1 MINLIRA
8 EWLKLSRRPLSW
20 ILLILFLVLLVAQ
33 ILTQFALTLGM
44 PVRSGIVSAQ
54 FEEWRRGVLFPGI
67 FATALSHV
75 NGLGGIFAVIFAAGA
90 IGSEYSW
97 GTLRT
102 QLARDPARDRYLL
115 AKLTTIMLMLATAT
129 LLATLLAALLSAVL
143 SPILG
148 SAIRITPDDL
158 MNLIVAITPRTLCA
172 AAVRAAD
179 GIRDAPDTLGVG
191 GSGYRAVLYHR
202 RNGLRRAGVAASA
215 WRRVGAGLQSDDWTE
230 YQYADVDEPSCVRF
244 APGNDRTARSVP
256 TSVAASGNDCGRRLL
271 SALSRLCPHPL
282 PPTRH
287 YRSGLILSGAATT
300 NARLWRL
307 RI

>member
-158 MNLIVAITPRTLCA
+158 MNLIPAILRALYVLLPYVLLTAYATLLTRSVLGGVAIGLSYIIVETGFGALALLRVLGGVWALVYNLTIGQNINTL
-172 AAVRAAD
+172 
-179 GIRDAPDTLGVG
+179 TLMN
-191 GSGYRAVLYHR
+191 RHAF
-202 RNGLRRAGVAASA
+202 GLRPETTAPLDLSQLPSLLQATIVVA
-215 WRRVGAGLQSDDWTE
+215 V
-230 YQYADVDEPSCVRF
+230 Y
-244 APGNDRTARSVP
+244 
-256 TSVAASGNDCGRRLL
+256 
-271 SALSRLCPHPL
+271 SALFLAFA
-282 PPTRH
+282 
-287 YRSGLILSGAATT
+287 LILFRRRDISGPG
-300 NARLWRL
+300 
-307 RI
+307 

>member
-129 LLATLLAALLSAVL
+129 LLATLLAVLLSAVL

-148 SAIRITPDDL
+148 SAISITPGDL
-158 MNLIVAITPRTLCA
+158 MNLIVATL
-172 AAVRAAD
+172 RALYVLLPYVLLTAY
-179 GIRDAPDTLGVG
+179 ATLLTRSVLGGVAIGLSYIIVETGFGALALLRVLG
-191 GSGYRAVLYHR
+191 GVWALVYNLTIGQNINTLTLMNRHAF
-202 RNGLRRAGVAASA
+202 GLRPETTAPLDLSQLPSPLQATIVVAVYSA
-215 WRRVGAGLQSDDWTE
+215 FFLA
-230 YQYADVDEPSCVRF
+230 F
-244 APGNDRTARSVP
+244 A
-256 TSVAASGNDCGRRLL
+256 
-271 SALSRLCPHPL
+271 
-282 PPTRH
+282 
-287 YRSGLILSGAATT
+287 LILFRRRDITGPG
-300 NARLWRL
+300 
-307 RI
+307 

>member
-54 FEEWRRGVLFPGI
+54 FEEWRRGVIFPGI

-129 LLATLLAALLSAVL
+129 LLATLLAVLLSAVL

-158 MNLIVAITPRTLCA
+158 MNLIPAILRALYVLLPYVLLTAYATLLTRSVLGGVAIGLSYIIVETGFGALALLRVLGGVWALVYNLTIGQNINTL
-172 AAVRAAD
+172 
-179 GIRDAPDTLGVG
+179 TLMN
-191 GSGYRAVLYHR
+191 RHAF
-202 RNGLRRAGVAASA
+202 GLRPETTAPLDLSQLPSPLQATIVVAVYSA
-215 WRRVGAGLQSDDWTE
+215 FFLA
-230 YQYADVDEPSCVRF
+230 F
-244 APGNDRTARSVP
+244 A
-256 TSVAASGNDCGRRLL
+256 
-271 SALSRLCPHPL
+271 
-282 PPTRH
+282 
-287 YRSGLILSGAATT
+287 LILFRRRDITGPG
-300 NARLWRL
+300 
-307 RI
+307 

>member
-158 MNLIVAITPRTLCA
+158 MNLIVATL
-172 AAVRAAD
+172 RALYVLLPYVLLTAY
-179 GIRDAPDTLGVG
+179 ATLLTRSVLGGVAIGLSYIIVETGFGALALLRVLG
-191 GSGYRAVLYHR
+191 GVWALVYNLTIGQNINTLTLMNRHAF
-202 RNGLRRAGVAASA
+202 GLRPETTAPLDLSQLPSPLQATIVVAVYSVLFLA
-215 WRRVGAGLQSDDWTE
+215 
-230 YQYADVDEPSCVRF
+230 F
-244 APGNDRTARSVP
+244 A
-256 TSVAASGNDCGRRLL
+256 
-271 SALSRLCPHPL
+271 
-282 PPTRH
+282 
-287 YRSGLILSGAATT
+287 LILFRRRDITGPG
-300 NARLWRL
+300 
-307 RI
+307 

>member
-33 ILTQFALTLGM
+33 ILTQFALTVSM

-54 FEEWRRGVLFPGI
+54 FEEWRRGVIFPGI

-75 NGLGGIFAVIFAAGA
+75 NSLGGIFAVIFAAGA

-102 QLARDPARDRYLL
+102 HLARDPARDRYLL

-148 SAIRITPDDL
+148 SAISITPGDL
-158 MNLIVAITPRTLCA
+158 MNLIVATL
-172 AAVRAAD
+172 RALYVLLPYVLLTAY
-179 GIRDAPDTLGVG
+179 ATLLTRSVLGGVAIGLSYIIVETGFGALALLRVLG
-191 GSGYRAVLYHR
+191 GVWALVYNLTIGQNINTLTLMNRHAF
-202 RNGLRRAGVAASA
+202 GLRPETTAPLDLSQLPSPLQATIVVA
-215 WRRVGAGLQSDDWTE
+215 V
-230 YQYADVDEPSCVRF
+230 Y
-244 APGNDRTARSVP
+244 
-256 TSVAASGNDCGRRLL
+256 
-271 SALSRLCPHPL
+271 SALFLAFAL
-282 PPTRH
+282 
-287 YRSGLILSGAATT
+287 GIL
-300 NARLWRL
+300 
-307 RI
+307 

>member
-158 MNLIVAITPRTLCA
+158 MNLIPAILRALYVLLPYVLLTAYATLLTRSVLGGVAIGLSYIIVETGFGALALLRVLGGVWALVYNLTIGQNINTL
-172 AAVRAAD
+172 
-179 GIRDAPDTLGVG
+179 TLMN
-191 GSGYRAVLYHR
+191 RHAF
-202 RNGLRRAGVAASA
+202 GLRPETTAPLDLSQLPSPLQATIVVAVYSVLFLA
-215 WRRVGAGLQSDDWTE
+215 
-230 YQYADVDEPSCVRF
+230 F
-244 APGNDRTARSVP
+244 A
-256 TSVAASGNDCGRRLL
+256 
-271 SALSRLCPHPL
+271 
-282 PPTRH
+282 
-287 YRSGLILSGAATT
+287 LILFRRRDISGPG
-300 NARLWRL
+300 
-307 RI
+307 

>member
-8 EWLKLSRRPLSW
+8 EWLKLSHRPLSW

-44 PVRSGIVSAQ
+44 PVQSGIVSAQ
-54 FEEWRRGVLFPGI
+54 FEEWRRGVIFPGI

-148 SAIRITPDDL
+148 SAISITPGDL
-158 MNLIVAITPRTLCA
+158 MNLIVATL
-172 AAVRAAD
+172 RALYVLLPYVLLTAY
-179 GIRDAPDTLGVG
+179 ATLLTRSVLGGVAIGLSYIIVETGFGALALLRVLG
-191 GSGYRAVLYHR
+191 GVWALVYNLTIGQNINTLTLMNRHAF
-202 RNGLRRAGVAASA
+202 GLRPETTAPLDLSQLPSPLQATIVVA
-215 WRRVGAGLQSDDWTE
+215 V
-230 YQYADVDEPSCVRF
+230 Y
-244 APGNDRTARSVP
+244 
-256 TSVAASGNDCGRRLL
+256 
-271 SALSRLCPHPL
+271 SALFLAFS
-282 PPTRH
+282 
-287 YRSGLILSGAATT
+287 LILFRRRDISGPG
-300 NARLWRL
+300 
-307 RI
+307 

>member
-33 ILTQFALTLGM
+33 ILTQFALTVSM

-54 FEEWRRGVLFPGI
+54 FDEWRRGVIFPGI

-75 NGLGGIFAVIFAAGA
+75 NSLGGIFAVIFAAGA

-102 QLARDPARDRYLL
+102 HLARNPARDRYLL

-129 LLATLLAALLSAVL
+129 LLATLLAALLSAIL
-143 SPILG
+143 SPLLG

-158 MNLIVAITPRTLCA
+158 MNLIPAILRAIYVLLPYVLLTAYATLLTRSVLGGVAIGLSYIIVETGFGALALLRVLGGVWALVYNLTIGQNINTL
-172 AAVRAAD
+172 
-179 GIRDAPDTLGVG
+179 TLMN
-191 GSGYRAVLYHR
+191 RHAF
-202 RNGLRRAGVAASA
+202 GLRPETTAPLDLSQLPSPLQATIVVA
-215 WRRVGAGLQSDDWTE
+215 V
-230 YQYADVDEPSCVRF
+230 Y
-244 APGNDRTARSVP
+244 
-256 TSVAASGNDCGRRLL
+256 
-271 SALSRLCPHPL
+271 SALFLAFA
-282 PPTRH
+282 
-287 YRSGLILSGAATT
+287 LILFRRRDITGPG
-300 NARLWRL
+300 
-307 RI
+307 

>member
-1 MINLIRA
+1 MAQTLTPPVELDPA
-8 EWLKLSRRPLSW
+8 DPLSRSARGADTDTSLRS
-20 ILLILFLVLLVAQ
+20 
-33 ILTQFALTLGM
+33 TLGM

-148 SAIRITPDDL
+148 SAISITPGDL
-158 MNLIVAITPRTLCA
+158 MNLIVATL
-172 AAVRAAD
+172 RALYVLLPYVLLTAY
-179 GIRDAPDTLGVG
+179 ATLLTRSVLGGVAIGLSYIIVETGFGALALLRVLG
-191 GSGYRAVLYHR
+191 GVWALVYNLTIGQNINTLTLMNRHAF
-202 RNGLRRAGVAASA
+202 GLRPETTAPLDLSQLPSPLQATIVVAVYSVLFLA
-215 WRRVGAGLQSDDWTE
+215 
-230 YQYADVDEPSCVRF
+230 F
-244 APGNDRTARSVP
+244 A
-256 TSVAASGNDCGRRLL
+256 
-271 SALSRLCPHPL
+271 
-282 PPTRH
+282 
-287 YRSGLILSGAATT
+287 LILFRRRDITGPG
-300 NARLWRL
+300 
-307 RI
+307 

>member
-54 FEEWRRGVLFPGI
+54 FEEWRRGVIFPGI

-129 LLATLLAALLSAVL
+129 MLATLLAALLSAVL

-158 MNLIVAITPRTLCA
+158 MNLIPAILRALYVLLPYVLLTAYATLLTRSVLGGVAIGLSYIIVETGFGALALLRVLGGVWALVYNLTIGQNINTL
-172 AAVRAAD
+172 
-179 GIRDAPDTLGVG
+179 TLMN
-191 GSGYRAVLYHR
+191 RHAF
-202 RNGLRRAGVAASA
+202 GLRPETTAPLDLSQLPSLLQATIVVA
-215 WRRVGAGLQSDDWTE
+215 V
-230 YQYADVDEPSCVRF
+230 Y
-244 APGNDRTARSVP
+244 
-256 TSVAASGNDCGRRLL
+256 
-271 SALSRLCPHPL
+271 SALFLAFA
-282 PPTRH
+282 
-287 YRSGLILSGAATT
+287 LILFRRRDISGPG
-300 NARLWRL
+300 
-307 RI
+307 

>member
-54 FEEWRRGVLFPGI
+54 FEEWRRGVIFPGI

-148 SAIRITPDDL
+148 SAISITPGDL
-158 MNLIVAITPRTLCA
+158 MNLIVATL
-172 AAVRAAD
+172 RALYVLLPYVLLTAY
-179 GIRDAPDTLGVG
+179 ATLLTRSVLGGVAIGLSYIIVETGFGALALLRVLG
-191 GSGYRAVLYHR
+191 GVWALVYNLTIGQNINTLTLMNRHAF
-202 RNGLRRAGVAASA
+202 GLRPETTAPLDLSQLPSPLQATIVVAVYSVLFLA
-215 WRRVGAGLQSDDWTE
+215 
-230 YQYADVDEPSCVRF
+230 F
-244 APGNDRTARSVP
+244 A
-256 TSVAASGNDCGRRLL
+256 
-271 SALSRLCPHPL
+271 
-282 PPTRH
+282 
-287 YRSGLILSGAATT
+287 LILFRRRDITGPG
-300 NARLWRL
+300 
-307 RI
+307 

>member
-158 MNLIVAITPRTLCA
+158 MNLIPAILRALYVLLPYVLLTAYATLLTRSVLGGVAIGLSYIIVETGFGALALLRVLGGVWALVYNLTIGQNINTL
-172 AAVRAAD
+172 
-179 GIRDAPDTLGVG
+179 TLMN
-191 GSGYRAVLYHR
+191 RHAF
-202 RNGLRRAGVAASA
+202 GLRPETTAPLDLSQLPSPLQATIVVAVYSVLFLA
-215 WRRVGAGLQSDDWTE
+215 
-230 YQYADVDEPSCVRF
+230 F
-244 APGNDRTARSVP
+244 A
-256 TSVAASGNDCGRRLL
+256 
-271 SALSRLCPHPL
+271 
-282 PPTRH
+282 
-287 YRSGLILSGAATT
+287 LILFRRRDITGPG
-300 NARLWRL
+300 
-307 RI
+307 

>member
-33 ILTQFALTLGM
+33 ILTQFALTVGM

-75 NGLGGIFAVIFAAGA
+75 NSLGGIFAVIFTAGA

-115 AKLTTIMLMLATAT
+115 AKLMTIMLMLATAT
-129 LLATLLAALLSAVL
+129 LLATLLASLLSAIL
-143 SPILG
+143 SPLLG
-148 SAIRITPDDL
+148 AAIEITPGDL
-158 MNLIVAITPRTLCA
+158 MNLLPATLRALYVLLPYVLLTAYATLLTRSVLGGLAIGLSYIIVETGFGALALLRVLGGVWALVYNLTIGQNINTL
-172 AAVRAAD
+172 
-179 GIRDAPDTLGVG
+179 TLMN
-191 GSGYRAVLYHR
+191 RHAF
-202 RNGLRRAGVAASA
+202 GLRPETTAPLDLTQLPSPLQATIVVAVYSVIFLAFA
-215 WRRVGAGLQSDDWTE
+215 LVLFRRRDITG
-230 YQYADVDEPSCVRF
+230 
-244 APGNDRTARSVP
+244 PG
-256 TSVAASGNDCGRRLL
+256 
-271 SALSRLCPHPL
+271 
-282 PPTRH
+282 
-287 YRSGLILSGAATT
+287 
-300 NARLWRL
+300 
-307 RI
+307 

>member
-54 FEEWRRGVLFPGI
+54 FEEWRRGVIFPGI

-129 LLATLLAALLSAVL
+129 LLATLLAALLSAIL
-143 SPILG
+143 SPLLG

-158 MNLIVAITPRTLCA
+158 MNLIPAILRALYVLLPYVLLTAYATLLTRSVLGGVAIGLSYIIVETGFGALALLRVLGGVWALVYNLTIGQNINTL
-172 AAVRAAD
+172 
-179 GIRDAPDTLGVG
+179 TLMN
-191 GSGYRAVLYHR
+191 RHAF
-202 RNGLRRAGVAASA
+202 GLRPETTAPLDLSQLPSPLQATIVVAVYSVLFLA
-215 WRRVGAGLQSDDWTE
+215 
-230 YQYADVDEPSCVRF
+230 F
-244 APGNDRTARSVP
+244 A
-256 TSVAASGNDCGRRLL
+256 
-271 SALSRLCPHPL
+271 
-282 PPTRH
+282 
-287 YRSGLILSGAATT
+287 LILFRRRDITGPG
-300 NARLWRL
+300 
-307 RI
+307 

>member
-129 LLATLLAALLSAVL
+129 LLATLLAALLSAIL
-143 SPILG
+143 SPLLG

-158 MNLIVAITPRTLCA
+158 MNLIPAILRAIYVLLPYVLLTAYATLLTRSVLGGVAIGLSYIIVETGFGALALLRVLGGVWALVYNLTIGQNINTL
-172 AAVRAAD
+172 
-179 GIRDAPDTLGVG
+179 TLMN
-191 GSGYRAVLYHR
+191 RHAF
-202 RNGLRRAGVAASA
+202 GLRPETTAPLDLSQLPSPLQATIVVAVYSA
-215 WRRVGAGLQSDDWTE
+215 FFLA
-230 YQYADVDEPSCVRF
+230 F
-244 APGNDRTARSVP
+244 A
-256 TSVAASGNDCGRRLL
+256 
-271 SALSRLCPHPL
+271 
-282 PPTRH
+282 
-287 YRSGLILSGAATT
+287 LILFRRRDITGPG
-300 NARLWRL
+300 
-307 RI
+307 

>member
-33 ILTQFALTLGM
+33 ILTQFALTVGM

-75 NGLGGIFAVIFAAGA
+75 NGLGGIFAVIFTAGA

-102 QLARDPARDRYLL
+102 QLARDPVRDRYLL

-129 LLATLLAALLSAVL
+129 LLATLLASLLSAIL
-143 SPILG
+143 SPLLG
-148 SAIRITPDDL
+148 AAIEITPGDL
-158 MNLIVAITPRTLCA
+158 MNLLPATLRALYVLLPYVLLTAYATLLTRSVLGGLAIGLSYIIVETGFGALALLRVLGGVWALVYNLTIGQNINTL
-172 AAVRAAD
+172 
-179 GIRDAPDTLGVG
+179 TLMN
-191 GSGYRAVLYHR
+191 RHAF
-202 RNGLRRAGVAASA
+202 GLRPETTAPLDLTQLPSPLQATIVVAVYSVIFLAFA
-215 WRRVGAGLQSDDWTE
+215 LVLFRRRDITG
-230 YQYADVDEPSCVRF
+230 
-244 APGNDRTARSVP
+244 PG
-256 TSVAASGNDCGRRLL
+256 
-271 SALSRLCPHPL
+271 
-282 PPTRH
+282 
-287 YRSGLILSGAATT
+287 
-300 NARLWRL
+300 
-307 RI
+307 

>member
-33 ILTQFALTLGM
+33 ILTQFALTVSM

-54 FEEWRRGVLFPGI
+54 FEELRRGVIFPGI

-75 NGLGGIFAVIFAAGA
+75 NSLGGIFAVIFAAGA

-102 QLARDPARDRYLL
+102 HLARDPARDRYLL

-148 SAIRITPDDL
+148 SAISITPGDL
-158 MNLIVAITPRTLCA
+158 MNLIVATL
-172 AAVRAAD
+172 RALYVLLPYVLLTAY
-179 GIRDAPDTLGVG
+179 ATLLTRSVLGGVAIGLSYIIVETGFGALALLRVLG
-191 GSGYRAVLYHR
+191 GVWALVYNLTIGQNINTLTLMNRHAF
-202 RNGLRRAGVAASA
+202 GLRPETTAPLDLSQLPSPLQATIVVA
-215 WRRVGAGLQSDDWTE
+215 V
-230 YQYADVDEPSCVRF
+230 Y
-244 APGNDRTARSVP
+244 
-256 TSVAASGNDCGRRLL
+256 
-271 SALSRLCPHPL
+271 SALFLAFA
-282 PPTRH
+282 
-287 YRSGLILSGAATT
+287 LILFRRRDISGPG
-300 NARLWRL
+300 
-307 RI
+307 

>member
-33 ILTQFALTLGM
+33 ILTQFALTVSM

-54 FEEWRRGVLFPGI
+54 FEEWRRGVIFPGI

-75 NGLGGIFAVIFAAGA
+75 NSLGGIFAVIFAAGA

-102 QLARDPARDRYLL
+102 HLARNPARDRYLL

-129 LLATLLAALLSAVL
+129 LLATLLAALLSAIL
-143 SPILG
+143 SPLLG

-158 MNLIVAITPRTLCA
+158 MNLIPAILRAIYVLLPYVLLTAYATLLTRSVLGGVAIGLSYIIVETGFGALALLRVLGGVWALVYNLTIGQNINTL
-172 AAVRAAD
+172 
-179 GIRDAPDTLGVG
+179 TLMN
-191 GSGYRAVLYHR
+191 RHAF
-202 RNGLRRAGVAASA
+202 GLRPETTAPLDLSQLPSPLQATIVVA
-215 WRRVGAGLQSDDWTE
+215 V
-230 YQYADVDEPSCVRF
+230 Y
-244 APGNDRTARSVP
+244 
-256 TSVAASGNDCGRRLL
+256 
-271 SALSRLCPHPL
+271 SALFLAFA
-282 PPTRH
+282 
-287 YRSGLILSGAATT
+287 LILFRRRDITGPG
-300 NARLWRL
+300 
-307 RI
+307 

>member
-33 ILTQFALTLGM
+33 ILTQFALTVSM

-54 FEEWRRGVLFPGI
+54 FEEWRRGVIFPGI

-75 NGLGGIFAVIFAAGA
+75 NSLGGIFAVIFAAGA

-102 QLARDPARDRYLL
+102 HLARNPARDRYLL

-129 LLATLLAALLSAVL
+129 LLATLLAALLSAIL
-143 SPILG
+143 SPLLG

-158 MNLIVAITPRTLCA
+158 MNLIPAILRAIYVLLPYVLLTAYATLLTRSVLGGVAIGLSYIIVETGFGALALLRVLGGVWALVYNLTIGQNINTL
-172 AAVRAAD
+172 
-179 GIRDAPDTLGVG
+179 TLMN
-191 GSGYRAVLYHR
+191 RHAF
-202 RNGLRRAGVAASA
+202 GLRPETTAPLDLSQLPSPLQATIVVA
-215 WRRVGAGLQSDDWTE
+215 V
-230 YQYADVDEPSCVRF
+230 Y
-244 APGNDRTARSVP
+244 
-256 TSVAASGNDCGRRLL
+256 
-271 SALSRLCPHPL
+271 SALFLAFA
-282 PPTRH
+282 
-287 YRSGLILSGAATT
+287 LILFRRRDISGPG
-300 NARLWRL
+300 
-307 RI
+307 

>member
-33 ILTQFALTLGM
+33 ILTQFALTVGM

-75 NGLGGIFAVIFAAGA
+75 NGLGGIFAVIFTAGA

-115 AKLTTIMLMLATAT
+115 AKLMTIMLMLATAT
-129 LLATLLAALLSAVL
+129 LLATLLASLLSAIL
-143 SPILG
+143 SPLLG
-148 SAIRITPDDL
+148 AAIEITPGDL
-158 MNLIVAITPRTLCA
+158 MNLLPATLRALYVLLPYVLLTAYATLLTRSVLGGLAIGLSYIIVETGFGALALLRVLGGVWALVYNLTIGQNINTL
-172 AAVRAAD
+172 
-179 GIRDAPDTLGVG
+179 TLMN
-191 GSGYRAVLYHR
+191 RHAF
-202 RNGLRRAGVAASA
+202 GLRPETTAPLDLTQLPSPLQATIVVAVYSVIFLAFA
-215 WRRVGAGLQSDDWTE
+215 LVLFRRRDITG
-230 YQYADVDEPSCVRF
+230 
-244 APGNDRTARSVP
+244 PG
-256 TSVAASGNDCGRRLL
+256 
-271 SALSRLCPHPL
+271 
-282 PPTRH
+282 
-287 YRSGLILSGAATT
+287 
-300 NARLWRL
+300 
-307 RI
+307 

>member
-1 MINLIRA
+1 
-8 EWLKLSRRPLSW
+8 
-20 ILLILFLVLLVAQ
+20 
-33 ILTQFALTLGM
+33 M

-54 FEEWRRGVLFPGI
+54 FEEWRRGVIFPGI

-148 SAIRITPDDL
+148 SAISITPGDL
-158 MNLIVAITPRTLCA
+158 MNLIVATL
-172 AAVRAAD
+172 RALYVLLPYVLLTAY
-179 GIRDAPDTLGVG
+179 ATLLTRSVLGGVAIGLSYIIVETGFGALALLRVLG
-191 GSGYRAVLYHR
+191 GVWALVYNLTIGQNINTLTLMNRHAF
-202 RNGLRRAGVAASA
+202 GLRPETTAPLDLSQLPSPLQATIVVAVYSVLFLA
-215 WRRVGAGLQSDDWTE
+215 
-230 YQYADVDEPSCVRF
+230 F
-244 APGNDRTARSVP
+244 A
-256 TSVAASGNDCGRRLL
+256 
-271 SALSRLCPHPL
+271 
-282 PPTRH
+282 
-287 YRSGLILSGAATT
+287 LILFRRRDITGPG
-300 NARLWRL
+300 
-307 RI
+307 

>member
-158 MNLIVAITPRTLCA
+158 MNLIVATL
-172 AAVRAAD
+172 RALYVLLPYVLLTAY
-179 GIRDAPDTLGVG
+179 ATLLTRSVLGGVAIGLSYIIVETGFGALALLRVLG
-191 GSGYRAVLYHR
+191 GVWALVYNLTIGQNINTLTLMNRHAF
-202 RNGLRRAGVAASA
+202 GLRPETTAPLDLSQLPSPLQATIVVA
-215 WRRVGAGLQSDDWTE
+215 V
-230 YQYADVDEPSCVRF
+230 Y
-244 APGNDRTARSVP
+244 
-256 TSVAASGNDCGRRLL
+256 
-271 SALSRLCPHPL
+271 SALFLAFA
-282 PPTRH
+282 
-287 YRSGLILSGAATT
+287 LILFRRRDITGPG
-300 NARLWRL
+300 
-307 RI
+307 

>member
-33 ILTQFALTLGM
+33 ILTQFALTVGM

-75 NGLGGIFAVIFAAGA
+75 NGLGGIFAVIFTAGA

-129 LLATLLAALLSAVL
+129 LLATLLASLLSAIL
-143 SPILG
+143 SPLLG
-148 SAIRITPDDL
+148 AAIEITPGDL
-158 MNLIVAITPRTLCA
+158 MNLLPATLRALYVLLPYVLLTAYATLLTRSVLGGLAIGLSYIIVETGFGALALLRVLGGVWALVYNLTIGQNINTL
-172 AAVRAAD
+172 
-179 GIRDAPDTLGVG
+179 TLMN
-191 GSGYRAVLYHR
+191 RHAF
-202 RNGLRRAGVAASA
+202 GLRPETTAPLDLTQLPSPLQATIVVAVYSVIFLAFA
-215 WRRVGAGLQSDDWTE
+215 LVLFRRRDITG
-230 YQYADVDEPSCVRF
+230 
-244 APGNDRTARSVP
+244 PG
-256 TSVAASGNDCGRRLL
+256 
-271 SALSRLCPHPL
+271 
-282 PPTRH
+282 
-287 YRSGLILSGAATT
+287 
-300 NARLWRL
+300 
-307 RI
+307 

>member
-54 FEEWRRGVLFPGI
+54 FEEWRRGVIFPGI

-148 SAIRITPDDL
+148 SAISITPGDL
-158 MNLIVAITPRTLCA
+158 MNLIPAILRALYVLLPYVLLTAYATLLTRSVLGGVAIGLSYIIVETGFGALALLRVLGGVWALVYNLTIGQNINTL
-172 AAVRAAD
+172 
-179 GIRDAPDTLGVG
+179 TLMN
-191 GSGYRAVLYHR
+191 RHAF
-202 RNGLRRAGVAASA
+202 GLRPETTAPLDLSQLPSPLQATIVVAVYSVLFLA
-215 WRRVGAGLQSDDWTE
+215 
-230 YQYADVDEPSCVRF
+230 F
-244 APGNDRTARSVP
+244 A
-256 TSVAASGNDCGRRLL
+256 
-271 SALSRLCPHPL
+271 
-282 PPTRH
+282 
-287 YRSGLILSGAATT
+287 LILFRRRDITGPG
-300 NARLWRL
+300 
-307 RI
+307 

>member
-148 SAIRITPDDL
+148 SAISITPGDL
-158 MNLIVAITPRTLCA
+158 MNLIVATL
-172 AAVRAAD
+172 RALYVLLPYVLLTAY
-179 GIRDAPDTLGVG
+179 ATLLTRSVLGGVAIGLSYIIVETGFGALALLRVLG
-191 GSGYRAVLYHR
+191 GVWALVYNLTIGQNINTLTLMNRHAF
-202 RNGLRRAGVAASA
+202 GLRPETTAPLDLSQLPSPLQATIVVAVYSA
-215 WRRVGAGLQSDDWTE
+215 FFLA
-230 YQYADVDEPSCVRF
+230 F
-244 APGNDRTARSVP
+244 A
-256 TSVAASGNDCGRRLL
+256 
-271 SALSRLCPHPL
+271 
-282 PPTRH
+282 
-287 YRSGLILSGAATT
+287 LILFRRRDITGPG
-300 NARLWRL
+300 
-307 RI
+307 

>member
-148 SAIRITPDDL
+148 SAISITPGDL
-158 MNLIVAITPRTLCA
+158 MNLIVATL
-172 AAVRAAD
+172 RALYVLLPYVLLTAY
-179 GIRDAPDTLGVG
+179 ATLLTRSVLGGVAIGLSYIIVETGFGALALLRVLG
-191 GSGYRAVLYHR
+191 GVWALVYNLTIGQNINTLTLMNRHAF
-202 RNGLRRAGVAASA
+202 GLRPETTAPLDLSQLPSPLQATTVVAVYSA
-215 WRRVGAGLQSDDWTE
+215 FFLA
-230 YQYADVDEPSCVRF
+230 F
-244 APGNDRTARSVP
+244 A
-256 TSVAASGNDCGRRLL
+256 
-271 SALSRLCPHPL
+271 
-282 PPTRH
+282 
-287 YRSGLILSGAATT
+287 LILFRRRDITGPG
-300 NARLWRL
+300 
-307 RI
+307 

>member
-33 ILTQFALTLGM
+33 ILTQFALTVSM

-54 FEEWRRGVLFPGI
+54 FEEWRRGVIFPGI

-75 NGLGGIFAVIFAAGA
+75 NSLGGIFAVIFAAGA

-102 QLARDPARDRYLL
+102 HLARDPARDRYLL

-129 LLATLLAALLSAVL
+129 LLATLLAALLSAIL
-143 SPILG
+143 SPLLG

-158 MNLIVAITPRTLCA
+158 MNLIPAILRAIYVLLPYVLLTAYATLLTRSVLGGVAIGLSYIIVETGFGALALLRVLGGVWALVYNLTIGQNINTL
-172 AAVRAAD
+172 
-179 GIRDAPDTLGVG
+179 TLMN
-191 GSGYRAVLYHR
+191 RHAF
-202 RNGLRRAGVAASA
+202 GLRPETTAPLDLSQLPSPLQATIVVA
-215 WRRVGAGLQSDDWTE
+215 V
-230 YQYADVDEPSCVRF
+230 Y
-244 APGNDRTARSVP
+244 
-256 TSVAASGNDCGRRLL
+256 
-271 SALSRLCPHPL
+271 SALFLAFA
-282 PPTRH
+282 
-287 YRSGLILSGAATT
+287 LILFRRRDITGPG
-300 NARLWRL
+300 
-307 RI
+307 

>member
-8 EWLKLSRRPLSW
+8 EWLKLSHRPLSW

-148 SAIRITPDDL
+148 SAISITPGDL
-158 MNLIVAITPRTLCA
+158 MNLIVATL
-172 AAVRAAD
+172 RALYVLLPYVLLTAY
-179 GIRDAPDTLGVG
+179 ATLLTRSVLGGVAIGLSYIIVETGFGALALLRVLG
-191 GSGYRAVLYHR
+191 GVWALVYNLTIGQNINTLTLMNRHAF
-202 RNGLRRAGVAASA
+202 GLRPETTAPLDLSQLPSPLQATIVVAVYSA
-215 WRRVGAGLQSDDWTE
+215 FFLA
-230 YQYADVDEPSCVRF
+230 F
-244 APGNDRTARSVP
+244 A
-256 TSVAASGNDCGRRLL
+256 
-271 SALSRLCPHPL
+271 
-282 PPTRH
+282 
-287 YRSGLILSGAATT
+287 LILFRRRDITGPG
-300 NARLWRL
+300 
-307 RI
+307 

>member
-158 MNLIVAITPRTLCA
+158 MNLIPAILRALYVLLPYVLLTAYATLLTRSVLGGVAIGLSYIIVETGFGALALLRVLGGVWALVYNLTIGQNINTL
-172 AAVRAAD
+172 
-179 GIRDAPDTLGVG
+179 TLMN
-191 GSGYRAVLYHR
+191 RHAF
-202 RNGLRRAGVAASA
+202 GLRPETTAPLDLSQLPSPLQATIVVA
-215 WRRVGAGLQSDDWTE
+215 V
-230 YQYADVDEPSCVRF
+230 Y
-244 APGNDRTARSVP
+244 
-256 TSVAASGNDCGRRLL
+256 
-271 SALSRLCPHPL
+271 SALFLAFA
-282 PPTRH
+282 
-287 YRSGLILSGAATT
+287 LILFRRRDITGPG
-300 NARLWRL
+300 
-307 RI
+307 